1 MTEKIFSAEE
11 LLEGTVLLF
20 NKYLDWTS
28 FDVVNKVRYQVKSKK
43 NLSAIKVGHAGTLDP
58 KATGLLII
66 CTGKKTKEIDQFSGL
81 DKEYIATFKLGETT
95 PSFDTETDVDQFY
108 PIDHLN
114 QSVIIEVVSTFLGV
128 HEQMPPDFSAK
139 KVDGKRAYLSARK
152 GKKIELK
159 TATIEIKEIELLEI
173 NIPFITLRIVSSKG
187 TYIRAIARD
196 LGQALKT
203 GAYLTELKR
212 TKIGRFTLDE
222 AITVEQ
228 FQKML

>member
-28 FDVVNKVRYQVKSKK
+28 FDVVNKVRNQVKSKK

-58 KATGLLII
+58 KASGLLII

-95 PSFDTETDVDQFY
+95 PSFDTETDVDQTY

-114 QSVIIEVVSTFLGV
+114 KTMIPEVVATFVGI

-139 KVDGKRAYLSARK
+139 KVEGKRAYLSARK

-159 TATIEIKEIELLEI
+159 TATIEIKEIEVLEI
-173 NIPFITLRIVSSKG
+173 NIPYITLRIVSSKG

-212 TKIGRFTLDE
+212 TKIGKFTLDE

>member
-20 NKYLDWTS
+20 NKSIDWTS

-58 KATGLLII
+58 KASGLLII

-95 PSFDTETDVDQFY
+95 PSFDTETDVDETF

-114 QSVIIEVVSTFLGV
+114 QSLISEVVATFVGV

-159 TATIEIKEIELLEI
+159 TATIEIKEIEVLEI
-173 NIPFITLRIVSSKG
+173 NIPYITLRIVSSKG

-212 TKIGRFTLDE
+212 TKIGKFTLDE

>member
-58 KATGLLII
+58 KASGLLII

-95 PSFDTETDVDQFY
+95 PSFDTETDVDQTY

-114 QSVIIEVVSTFLGV
+114 QTMIPEVVATFVGV

-159 TATIEIKEIELLEI
+159 TATIEIKEIEVLEI

-212 TKIGRFTLDE
+212 TKIGKFTLDE